1 MEDQKKNNIFRIL
14 RLCMGLNLKEMAE
27 KCKISAIYLNELER
41 GKKEN
46 PSDQILEKIA
56 SACGLK
62 VSTLQ
67 IFVGKSQGE
76 APEYQRYLLRA
87 LDDYAA
93 DMRTQFTGDS
103 SGDIPGHGSAASS
116 APPQGDSQALV
127 DGRQ

>member
-27 KCKISAIYLNELER
+27 KCKVSAIYLNELER

-62 VSTLQ
+62 AGTLQ

-76 APEYQRYLLRA
+76 APEYQRYLLKA
-87 LDDYAA
+87 LDDYAEDLREQSA
-93 DMRTQFTGDS
+93 WSSTG
-103 SGDIPGHGSAASS
+103 GTPGRGSAAFS
-116 APPQGDSQALV
+116 APPQGDSQALL
-127 DGRQ
+127 DGRR

>member
-27 KCKISAIYLNELER
+27 KCKVSAIYLNE
-41 GKKEN
+41 
-46 PSDQILEKIA
+46 LEKIA

-62 VSTLQ
+62 AGTLQ

-116 APPQGDSQALV
+116 TPPQGDPQAQPYESL
-127 DGRQ
+127 